1 MSKIRSDEV
10 DYFLNHIEYFYINSK
25 SEKAFNAKDKCLFV
39 GISPFNKHFSKEQI
53 LLIAKFAQTNFESVI
68 FFYVG
73 NLAEYTLKILE
84 PNYDEKQ
91 IQKKLKKQNNLIKN
105 RVTEVLTL
113 LNYTEK
119 EIKDIYITF
128 EDIKDNPIFIQ
139 NFKKTLETY
148 EKEDNKLKNFC
159 DKFIVDN
166 AISMQISEDNKHF
179 FYQYLLNEITLIRSA
194 AEMFNKENI
203 SICYH
208 KSELL
213 KSLSDERNFLGF
225 DDRCSFKYFFA
236 ESKKSFINNFID
248 DSVNVFIV
256 DKDFK
261 YRYVSDSMLKNL
273 SICENK
279 IINKTFFEVFGYE
292 NLNVKENDKKVI
304 FKASTIETEECEI
317 INNKIKYFK
326 VIKKP
331 LYNKN
336 KEIIGL
342 IGTSMDIT
350 EIKEAQIKAEKERE
364 YELGFNQNYTH
375 EVNNIFHKKNQI
387 KYLLGI
393 DSILKEEKAYLLVIL
408 EHEDNKLFQLGQNF
422 ALHHNNLSQD
432 KEIFLEKKP
441 INIIEL
447 IEEEIRYFNLCYK
460 YLNEDRII
468 TFEKSLDNFELTI
481 DKIKISQVVHNL
493 IKNAD
498 KYSESTEIKVNFR
511 LGILKDICY
520 LSFEDDGVGISKE
533 IKKEDLFIVDKH
545 KKITK
550 SGNGLG
556 LPICRSI
563 IKEHRGDIY
572 FKDVEKGLAIELWL
586 PC

>member
-1 MSKIRSDEV
+1 MSEIILDEI
-10 DYFLNHIEYFYINSK
+10 DYFLNDIEHFCLNSK
-25 SEKAFNAKDKCLFV
+25 SEKAFNAKDRHLFV
-39 GISPFNKHFSKEQI
+39 GISPFNKYFSKEQI
-53 LLIAKFAQTNFESVI
+53 LLIAKTAQTNFESVI

-166 AISMQISEDNKHF
+166 AVSMKISEDNKHF
-179 FYQYLLNEITLIRSA
+179 FYQYLLNEIALIRSA

-208 KSELL
+208 KKELL
-213 KSLSDERNFLGF
+213 KSLFDERDLLGF
-225 DDRCSFKYFFA
+225 DDRCSFQYFFT
-236 ESKKSFINNFID
+236 ESKKSFINNFVD
-248 DSVNVFIV
+248 NSVNVFIV

-273 SICENK
+273 SICENE
-279 IINKTFFEVFGYE
+279 IVYKTFFEVFGYE

-304 FKASTIETEECEI
+304 FEASTIETEEYEI

-336 KEIIGL
+336 KEVIGL

-350 EIKEAQIKAEKERE
+350 EIKEAQIKAEKEK
-364 YELGFNQNYTH
+364 YEESLFNENYIH
-375 EVNNIFHKKNQI
+375 ELNNILHKQRQI
-387 KYLLGI
+387 KFLLNGSTVSEKDRI
-393 DSILKEEKAYLLVIL
+393 ILSEIL
-408 EHEDNKLFQLGQNF
+408 EFENSKFFYITENF
-422 ALHHNNLSQD
+422 TLHNNYLSQD
-432 KEIFLEKKP
+432 KKILLQKKLT
-441 INIIEL
+441 NIIGL
-447 IEEEIRYFNLCYK
+447 IEKEIIYFNLYYK
-460 YLNEDRII
+460 YLNQNRLII
-468 TFEKSLDNFELTI
+468 FEKDLDDYGLMVDEV
-481 DKIKISQVVHNL
+481 KISQLVHNL

-498 KYSESTEIKVNFR
+498 KHSESTEIKIKFKILNDNFVISIEDNGK
-511 LGILKDICY
+511 GIDSHIN
-520 LSFEDDGVGISKE
+520 
-533 IKKEDLFIVDKH
+533 KEDLFIVDKD

-550 SGNGLG
+550 SGSGLG
-556 LPICRSI
+556 LPICKSI
-563 IKEHRGDIY
+563 VNHHDGNIY
-572 FKDVEKGLAIELWL
+572 FKETEKGTAIEFFL
-586 PC
+586 PL